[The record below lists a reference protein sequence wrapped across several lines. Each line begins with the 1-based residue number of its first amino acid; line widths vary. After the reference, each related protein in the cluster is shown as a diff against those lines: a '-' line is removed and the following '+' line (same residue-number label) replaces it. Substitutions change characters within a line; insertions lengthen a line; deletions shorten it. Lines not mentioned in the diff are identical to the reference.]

1 VKQLAGLDRSA
12 PVFVSA
18 TLTVQ
23 KYQVKLHQPS
33 AELSEAFAIVIHDF
47 DLRHRQDDLPACMAC
62 AEVVDYTHGDLVAAV
77 RTVHPRGLGA
87 METPSVTMIR
97 TAGIIG
103 HRRPR
108 LVHAD
113 VRPDS
118 LSAVHYYGMVS
129 SARIRTA

>member
-1 VKQLAGLDRSA
+1 
-12 PVFVSA
+12 
-18 TLTVQ
+18 
-23 KYQVKLHQPS
+23 
-33 AELSEAFAIVIHDF
+33 
-47 DLRHRQDDLPACMAC
+47 
-62 AEVVDYTHGDLVAAV
+62 
-77 RTVHPRGLGA
+77 